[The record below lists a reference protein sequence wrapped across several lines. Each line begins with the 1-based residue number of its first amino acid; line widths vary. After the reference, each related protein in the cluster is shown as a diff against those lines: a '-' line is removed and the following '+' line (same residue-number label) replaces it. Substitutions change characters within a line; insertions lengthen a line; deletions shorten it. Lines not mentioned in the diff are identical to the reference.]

1 MHKNEITKTH
11 PKRQI
16 KVLNGH
22 VSYCVPQQDDSQE
35 GKWKC
40 KNTHHWCS
48 AGARQSDPAS
58 RISSAFKYNPD
69 CLSMG
74 DYVTICGHIQK

>member
-22 VSYCVPQQDDSQE
+22 VSYCVSQQDDSQE
-35 GKWKC
+35 GK
-40 KNTHHWCS
+40 CS
-48 AGARQSDPAS
+48 A
-58 RISSAFKYNPD
+58 K
-69 CLSMG
+69 
-74 DYVTICGHIQK
+74 THITDAVQVPGNLTQPVEFHRHLNTTLTV